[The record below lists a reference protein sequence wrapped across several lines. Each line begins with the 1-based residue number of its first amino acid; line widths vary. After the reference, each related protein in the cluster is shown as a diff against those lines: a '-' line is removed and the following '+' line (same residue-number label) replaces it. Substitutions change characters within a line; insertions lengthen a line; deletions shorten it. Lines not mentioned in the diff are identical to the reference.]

1 MIAQLAQTSQ
11 LFARTNAAIE
21 PDWLERVAP
30 HLVKRVLLH
39 PQWNPTRG
47 EVTATE
53 HVSLLGLPL
62 LTRARHYGSTNP
74 AEARAIFIREALVK
88 GDLPRKPAFLDAN
101 LQLVEAIVDK
111 EAKLR
116 RPDLLADDEQ
126 LHAFRS
132 EEHTSELQSLMRSS
146 YAVFCLNKKT
156 KK

>member
-1 MIAQLAQTSQ
+1 MSAQLAQTSQ

-62 LTRARHYGSTNP
+62 QTATEHVSLLGLPLLTRARHYGSTNP

-88 GDLPRKPAFLDAN
+88 GDLPRKPAF
-101 LQLVEAIVDK
+101 
-111 EAKLR
+111 
-116 RPDLLADDEQ
+116 
-126 LHAFRS
+126 RS
-132 EEHTSELQSLMRSS
+132 EEQTSELQSLMTNS
-146 YAVFCLNKKT
+146 YAVF
-156 KK
+156 

>member
-1 MIAQLAQTSQ
+1 MVGSCMFCILFFFSSRRRHTSCALVTGVQTCA
-11 LFARTNAAIE
+11 LPIFE

-74 AEARAIFIREALVK
+74 AEARAIFIREALVT
-88 GDLPRKPAFLDAN
+88 GDLPLTPGFLDAN
-101 LQLVEAIVDK
+101 VQLVEAIASK
-111 EAKLR
+111 EAQLR
-116 RPDLLADDEQ
+116 WPR
-126 LHAFRS
+126 
-132 EEHTSELQSLMRSS
+132 
-146 YAVFCLNKKT
+146 
-156 KK
+156 